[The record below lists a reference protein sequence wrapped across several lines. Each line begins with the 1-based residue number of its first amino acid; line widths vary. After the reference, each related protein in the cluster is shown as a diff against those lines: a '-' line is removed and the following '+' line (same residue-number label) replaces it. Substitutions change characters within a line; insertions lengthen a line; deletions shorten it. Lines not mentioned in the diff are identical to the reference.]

1 MNKKLL
7 TTIFCFVGLGF
18 GGWFL
23 TLKLATPLE
32 AKPVAAQPAPTKART
47 VSALGRLEPEGRVIR
62 ISAPTQAEGARVA
75 KLFVKEGEPVR
86 AGQVV
91 AQLDTY
97 DRRLAAL
104 DEAREQVRVT
114 AARLAQTKVP
124 SKQNDQSA
132 QRAAISRLEV
142 ELQRAEREQ
151 ERYAAL
157 HRDGIVAASD
167 FEGRKLTADTLRRE
181 LERAKSQL
189 SALTEVRP
197 VDVGVAEAEVGRA
210 KASVERAEADL
221 EAARVRATSDGT
233 VIKIHALAGEAIGNK
248 GILEIGQTN
257 AMYVVAEIYENDIAA
272 VQKGASAR
280 ITARALN
287 QPLTGVVEQIGLQ
300 VGKKD
305 VLSTD
310 PAADTD
316 ARVIEV
322 RIRLNPEDSRRVAGL
337 TNLRVEAVI
346 SGEPL

>member
-1 MNKKLL
+1 MSKK
-7 TTIFCFVGLGF
+7 IFIGVAFFFIVGF

-23 TLKLATPLE
+23 TLKLAYPLE
-32 AKPVAAQPAPTKART
+32 AKPVSAQPTASAKRT

-75 KLFVKEGEPVR
+75 KLFVKEGDAVR

-97 DRRLAAL
+97 DRRASAL
-104 DEAREQVRVT
+104 FEASEQVRVT
-114 AARLAQTKVP
+114 AARLAQAKVP

-189 SALTEVRP
+189 SSLTEVRP
-197 VDVGVAEAEVGRA
+197 VDIQVAEAEVSRA
-210 KASVERAEADL
+210 RASVERAEADL
-221 EAARVRATSDGT
+221 EAARVRATAAGQ
-233 VIKIHALAGEAIGNK
+233 VLKIHALAGEAIGTK
-248 GILEIGQTN
+248 GILEIGRTD

-272 VQKGASAR
+272 IRTGASATV
-280 ITARALN
+280 TARALD
-287 QPLTGVVEQIGLQ
+287 QPLRGVVEQIGLQ

-316 ARVIEV
+316 ARVVEV
-322 RIRLNPEDSRRVAGL
+322 RIRLVPEDSRRVAGL
-337 TNLRVEAVI
+337 TNLRVETVI
-346 SGEPL
+346 GE

>member
-1 MNKKLL
+1 MSKK
-7 TTIFCFVGLGF
+7 IFVGVVFFCVVGF

-23 TLKLATPLE
+23 TAKLANPLE
-32 AKPVAAQPAPTKART
+32 AKPVPAQPAANVKRT

-75 KLFVKEGEPVR
+75 KLFVKEGDTIQ

-97 DRRLAAL
+97 DRRASAL
-104 DEAREQVRVT
+104 SEAREQVRVT
-114 AARLAQTKVP
+114 AARLAQAKVP

-142 ELQRAEREQ
+142 ELIRAEREQ

-189 SALTEVRP
+189 SSLTEVRP
-197 VDVGVAEAEVGRA
+197 VDIQVAEAEVQRA

-221 EAARVRATSDGT
+221 EAARVRATAAGQ
-233 VIKIHALAGEAIGNK
+233 VLKIHALAGEAIGTK
-248 GILEIGQTN
+248 GILEVGRTDT
-257 AMYVVAEIYENDIAA
+257 MYVVAEIYENDIAA
-272 VQKGASAR
+272 VRSGASATV
-280 ITARALN
+280 TARALN
-287 QPLTGVVEQIGLQ
+287 QPLRGVVEQIGLQ

-316 ARVIEV
+316 ARVVEV
-322 RIRLNPEDSRRVAGL
+322 RIRLTPEDSRRVAGL
-337 TNLRVEAVI
+337 TNLRVETVI
-346 SGEPL
+346 E

>member
-7 TTIFCFVGLGF
+7 TTIVCLVGLGF
-18 GGWFL
+18 GGWLL
-23 TLKLATPLE
+23 TSKLATPLE
-32 AKPVAAQPAPTKART
+32 AKPVPPSPTKART

-75 KLFVKEGEPVR
+75 KLFVKEGDVIR
-86 AGQVV
+86 GGQVL

-104 DEAREQVRVT
+104 EEAREQARVT

-157 HRDGIVAASD
+157 YRDGIVAASD

-210 KASVERAEADL
+210 KASIERAEADL

-248 GILEIGQTN
+248 GILEIGQTS
-257 AMYVVAEIYENDIAA
+257 AMFVVAEIYENDIAA
-272 VQKGASAR
+272 VRKGATAR
-280 ITARALN
+280 ITARALTE
-287 QPLTGVVEQIGLQ
+287 PLAGVVEQIGLQ

-337 TNLRVEAVI
+337 TNLRVEAI
-346 SGEPL
+346 IGE